1 MPGRFTFN
9 DGWLL
14 TVLWAG
20 RDPIDREKL
29 QGLAD
34 AFNHARFN
42 ADELDRSMGALVAA
56 GLAHPT
62 DGTVFHITEKGR
74 DFVVAHWV
82 RSDGHIRNMFTV
94 ADALIA
100 SSLYR
105 EPDL

>member
-1 MPGRFTFN
+1 MPGRFTFS

-29 QGLAD
+29 QNLAD

-42 ADELDRSMGALVAA
+42 NDELDTSMRALIAA

-62 DGTVFHITEKGR
+62 DGVNFHITEKGR
-74 DFVVAHWV
+74 DFVEARWI
-82 RSDGHIRNMFTV
+82 RSEGHIKNMLAV
-94 ADALIA
+94 AEALQA
-100 SSLYR
+100 SGPI
-105 EPDL
+105 PD